1 MAHARPL
8 LPLATRALTLER
20 DGRKLIDSI
29 DLTLDAGGLTVVMG
43 PNGAGKSLLLRLLHG
58 LIPPTSGEI
67 DWGGMPLSP
76 AIRQRQGMVFQRPVL
91 LRRSVAANLDFALG
105 LREGGSAAERD
116 ALLDRVGLLGQAG
129 QPARLLSGGEQQRLA
144 LIRALALEPDVLF
157 LDEPTASL
165 DPASVLTIEE
175 VVRSAVRSGTK
186 VIFVTHDLN
195 QARRLGDEVVFLHR
209 GRVLERSPA
218 EQFFNAPGSDPAAA
232 YIEGRIVL

>member
-1 MAHARPL
+1 MAVRRQRGTLCSTGSAFL
-8 LPLATRALTLER
+8 ALPASRQ
-20 DGRKLIDSI
+20 GF
-29 DLTLDAGGLTVVMG
+29 
-43 PNGAGKSLLLRLLHG
+43 
-58 LIPPTSGEI
+58 
-67 DWGGMPLSP
+67 SP
-76 AIRQRQGMVFQRPVL
+76 A
-91 LRRSVAANLDFALG
+91 
-105 LREGGSAAERD
+105 ER
-116 ALLDRVGLLGQAG
+116 
-129 QPARLLSGGEQQRLA
+129 QQRLA

-209 GRVLERSPA
+209 GRLLERSPA
-218 EQFFNAPGSDPAAA
+218 EQFFNAPGSEPAAA